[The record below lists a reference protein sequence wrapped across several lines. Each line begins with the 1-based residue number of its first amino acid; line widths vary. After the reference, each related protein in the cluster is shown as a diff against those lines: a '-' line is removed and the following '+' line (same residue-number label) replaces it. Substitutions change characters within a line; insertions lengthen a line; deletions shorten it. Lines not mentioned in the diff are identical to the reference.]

1 MTAREAEV
9 LELVAQGNMTYVQKA
24 LCISPGT
31 SSTHI
36 NHIHQKLDVHSR
48 EELIDLVQEELAR

>member
-1 MTAREAEV
+1 M
-9 LELVAQGNMTYVQKA
+9 
-24 LCISPGT
+24 SPGT

-48 EELIDLVQEELAR
+48 EELIDLVQEELARKKDPDESGP

>member
-1 MTAREAEV
+1 V
-9 LELVAQGNMTYVQKA
+9 LELVAQGRNMTYVQKA